1 MITLLLSKIGFGG
14 CFVVQVNALDNL
26 RPKEPEYS
34 LLRIMWQ
41 LHLVLELEL
50 LVLSMSATRLS
61 TLERKLNP
69 AKKNKRKCLE
79 NFSELR

>member
-1 MITLLLSKIGFGG
+1 MWFRYLLLTISG
-14 CFVVQVNALDNL
+14 
-26 RPKEPEYS
+26 PKELEYF
-34 LLRIMWQ
+34 LLRIMWR
-41 LHLVLELEL
+41 LLLGLESEL